1 MNRLDS
7 RIKWIVLVAG
17 LVTCTKFAGTIAPQ
31 AALSAISS
39 INSDAPYVLFSE
51 KALRGFSWT

>member
-17 LVTCTKFAGTIAPQ
+17 LVTCTKFAATIAPQ

-51 KALRGFSWT
+51 KALGG